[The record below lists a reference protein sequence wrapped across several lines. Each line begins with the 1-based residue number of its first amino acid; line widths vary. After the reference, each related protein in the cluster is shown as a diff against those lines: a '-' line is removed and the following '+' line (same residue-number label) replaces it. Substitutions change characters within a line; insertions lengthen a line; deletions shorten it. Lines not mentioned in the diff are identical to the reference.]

1 MTPDDFRSRLRRVA
15 LMRDLTQSDLSVWF
29 ARPRPT
35 VRTWWAGTAR
45 PTPGLVF
52 DECVRRLS
60 LLEQSPDFPVPY
72 DVFKFDRRDYI
83 KKAFMN
89 ANNAGVLESDPAG
102 SR

>member
-35 VRTWWAGTAR
+35 VRTWLAGTEPR
-45 PTPGLVF
+45 RGLVF
-52 DECVRRLS
+52 DECVRRLE
-60 LLEQSPDFPVPY
+60 LLEQSHDLPVPY
-72 DVFKFDRRDYI
+72 DVFMFDRRDYI